1 MSPLLLFPL
10 TIVGHA
16 ARGTNSSKAASFQT
30 FMKRAGCV
38 EGHGKQSARGVGATW
53 TLKKSTKMAKKKNER
68 TERLQE
74 LPRDAQLSGLRGL
87 KTSFTFFKCFI
98 VELCFDAF

>member
-16 ARGTNSSKAASFQT
+16 ARGTNSSKAASFQK

-53 TLKKSTKMAKKKNER
+53 TLKKSTKMAKKNER